1 MQGGWPMM
9 DAGFCGDVQAVS
21 ASLPLNIIPALTKI
35 YQLHLSYSSPSDL
48 CSFLS
53 LLHFLPCLSLK
64 LRSHIFLL
72 HIFVIFSLFP
82 IFYPALPCTVAL
94 FFLSLS
100 FKLFSCPSLYSSLP
114 SFSPFISAQL
124 PFFFSFY
131 ILFFSIV
138 RHPSLLHLFFCSFP
152 FLFSSCPT
160 LQFFIFPYFISLQIS
175 FSFPLT
181 QHLHH
186 VLCLFSLFCRF
197 SFLYKMFNMSVSKVR
212 HLSFH

>member
-35 YQLHLSYSSPSDL
+35 YQLHLSYSSPSYL

-72 HIFVIFSLFP
+72 HIFVIFFLFP

-100 FKLFSCPSLYSSLP
+100 FKLFSCPSSQFAIFLAFYICVASFLFLFLYSVFLCCSSSLP
-114 SFSPFISAQL
+114 SSFLFLVFLS
-124 PFFFSFY
+124 FF
-131 ILFFSIV
+131 
-138 RHPSLLHLFFCSFP
+138 HPVLLCSLSSFP
-152 FLFSSCPT
+152 TLYLCRFLYISVDFFLFPVNSTSSSCT
-160 LQFFIFPYFISLQIS
+160 LFIFF
-175 FSFPLT
+175 
-181 QHLHH
+181 
-186 VLCLFSLFCRF
+186 VL
-197 SFLYKMFNMSVSKVR
+197 SFLF
-212 HLSFH
+212 LI

>member
-35 YQLHLSYSSPSDL
+35 YQLHLSYSSPSYL

-82 IFYPALPCTVAL
+82 IFYPALPCTAAL

-100 FKLFSCPSLYSSLP
+100 FKLFSCPSLQFAIFLAFYICVASFLFLFLYSVFLYCSSSLP
-114 SFSPFISAQL
+114 SSSLFLQL
-124 PFFFSFY
+124 SFPFF
-131 ILFFSIV
+131 ILSYSV
-138 RHPSLLHLFFCSFP
+138 VCHLSLLH
-152 FLFSSCPT
+152 
-160 LQFFIFPYFISLQIS
+160 IFVDFFISLQIS

-197 SFLYKMFNMSVSKVR
+197 SFL
-212 HLSFH
+212 

>member
-35 YQLHLSYSSPSDL
+35 YQLHLSYSSPSYL

-72 HIFVIFSLFP
+72 HIFVIFFLFP

-100 FKLFSCPSLYSSLP
+100 FKLFSCPSLQFAIFLAFYICVAFFLFLFLYSVFLYCSSSLP
-114 SFSPFISAQL
+114 SS
-124 PFFFSFY
+124 
-131 ILFFSIV
+131 
-138 RHPSLLHLFFCSFP
+138 SLFCSFP

-160 LQFFIFPYFISLQIS
+160 LQLVIFPYFISLQIS

-197 SFLYKMFNMSVSKVR
+197 SFL
-212 HLSFH
+212 

>member
-35 YQLHLSYSSPSDL
+35 YQLHLSYSSPSYL
-48 CSFLS
+48 CNFLSLSYFLSCSSLYCSFIFPISFFQTFFLSFLVVCHLSLLLYLRSFLS
-53 LLHFLPCLSLK
+53 FSLFIFCFSLLFVIPPFFISFLQFSFPFFILSYSVVCHL
-64 LRSHIFLL
+64 SLL
-72 HIFVIFSLFP
+72 HIFVDF
-82 IFYPALPCTVAL
+82 
-94 FFLSLS
+94 
-100 FKLFSCPSLYSSLP
+100 
-114 SFSPFISAQL
+114 
-124 PFFFSFY
+124 
-131 ILFFSIV
+131 
-138 RHPSLLHLFFCSFP
+138 
-152 FLFSSCPT
+152 
-160 LQFFIFPYFISLQIS
+160 FISLQIS